1 MKNLIVLAII
11 LIIIILEILYIIKQK
26 RAKKMCISCS
36 YAKDCKKYKN

>member
-11 LIIIILEILYIIKQK
+11 LEILYIINQK